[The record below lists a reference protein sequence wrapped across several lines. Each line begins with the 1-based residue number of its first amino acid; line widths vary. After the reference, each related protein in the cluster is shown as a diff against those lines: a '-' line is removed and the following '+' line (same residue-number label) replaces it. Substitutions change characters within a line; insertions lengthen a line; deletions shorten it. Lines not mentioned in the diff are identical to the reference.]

1 MDRNAVKLPTRSRTF
16 RLDQARRVQKR
27 FFPQFSPPSDTHIS
41 EWLEGSP
48 DEAYNRLAKILE
60 EKTVYLSNRL
70 EELKLKP
77 LRVPMEMPTG
87 RKIKKLRLW

>member
-48 DEAYNRLAKILE
+48 DEAYNRLAKILRCTSGE
-60 EKTVYLSNRL
+60 ADFESTDGV
-70 EELKLKP
+70 
-77 LRVPMEMPTG
+77 PTG
-87 RKIKKLRLW
+87 QDQE